1 MRVMGLEP
9 IRQYWH
15 MPLKHACL
23 PIPAHSHNICGLMA
37 QSAED
42 YYLFIIILFR
52 HNFNFNLLKMLENIS
67 LIHYRDYKNLVPAGL
82 ISDCPPSRIC

>member
-23 PIPAHSHNICGLMA
+23 PIPAHSLNICRLTE
-37 QSAED
+37 QPAED
-42 YYLFIIILFR
+42 YHLFIIILLVC
-52 HNFNFNLLKMLENIS
+52 NFNFNLLKMLENIS
-67 LIHYRDYKNLVPAGL
+67 QVHCKDYSSLDLAAQ
-82 ISDCPPSRIC
+82 